1 MPEGGIDHWVSRAL
15 RVFIAPIEGITLDD
29 TSHLPQSTL
38 QIAPRRQSCEFRRS
52 HQIKLFGEDF
62 DRIVSHLYLTCALF
76 LFLIA

>member
-38 QIAPRRQSCEFRRS
+38 QIAPQRQSCEFRRS
-52 HQIKLFGEDF
+52 HQIKSSFSG
-62 DRIVSHLYLTCALF
+62 RILSVLYLTCALF